1 MSTPTTPADEPR
13 TLQQVEPGATPST
26 PTGVKKHY
34 KGAKGLQPAY
44 YEKAF
49 VFEFMLMLLS
59 RNDPAN
65 VGLGEV
71 FLVDMSTPRPKPRMP
86 CMKDNTIIWMKVQP
100 QFRPDVDVDVYYYM
114 RKTL

>member
-1 MSTPTTPADEPR
+1 MNQTS
-13 TLQQVEPGATPST
+13 LVKATPSEAESKARS
-26 PTGVKKHY
+26 GVLSHILYRKIQRI
-34 KGAKGLQPAY
+34 GLQPAY